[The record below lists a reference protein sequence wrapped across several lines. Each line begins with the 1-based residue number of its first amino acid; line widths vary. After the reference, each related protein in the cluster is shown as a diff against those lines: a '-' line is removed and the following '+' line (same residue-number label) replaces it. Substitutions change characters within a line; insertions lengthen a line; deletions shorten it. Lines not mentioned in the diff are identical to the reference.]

1 MSGLRGVRSCWY
13 VMLVVVLALDAACDV
28 EGSGSVHDDDLAMKV
43 IEENRS
49 AAGFNNPACDLTR
62 HSPDGDQ

>member
-1 MSGLRGVRSCWY
+1 
-13 VMLVVVLALDAACDV
+13 MLVVVLALDAACDV

-49 AAGFNNPACDLTR
+49 AAGFNNPTCDLTR